1 MRRFRVSGMTCNHCE
16 AAVRRALEATPGVSG
31 ITTVDREIGIAVIE
45 GDADDLAVISAI
57 KAEGYEASA
66 D

>member
-1 MRRFRVSGMTCNHCE
+1 MRELKVSGMTCGHCE
-16 AAVRRALEATPGVSG
+16 AAVRRALEAVPGVDMVIS
-31 ITTVDREIGIAVIE
+31 VDRDRGIAAFE
-45 GDADDLAVISAI
+45 GNADDTTLIAAI